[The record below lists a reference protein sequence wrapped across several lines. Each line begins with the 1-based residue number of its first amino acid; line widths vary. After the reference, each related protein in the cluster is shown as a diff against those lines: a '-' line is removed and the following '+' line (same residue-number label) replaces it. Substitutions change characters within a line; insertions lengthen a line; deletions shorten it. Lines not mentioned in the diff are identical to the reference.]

1 MTAVPHPSRQ
11 TFLRSVEELL
21 RLAVS
26 VCGVRFG
33 VARIAGEGPI
43 TAGPGVPVD
52 AEEPLARFAA
62 SQEAMLVILEDA
74 DLQGDGARDIRF
86 YAAVMLLDSA
96 GAPHGTFALVD
107 DRPRSLS
114 DAQRDALLQIA
125 AQIMRDLEMAETID
139 RLEEERAACRPL
151 IDDAPV
157 AVFSYCVDSA
167 RFTYVNAKFAQTLGY
182 KADEILA
189 LESVTDII
197 PEDQRAA
204 VQEMIRRREAGD
216 DREVRYTTKV
226 RCRDGTV
233 LDAEVHS
240 SIADLASGRL
250 VIGVAIDVTSQTA
263 ASWQLREREEYFRA
277 LTDHLSDVIAII
289 NSDGVLTYV
298 SPSVERVLGH
308 PPEDLL
314 ARTGWANVHPSD
326 AERFSAAVS
335 ALARHG
341 KFEPS
346 EYRFQHRGGSWRTL
360 EVIASNLFEHP
371 QIHGL
376 VLILHDITDRKRME
390 QELGQLHRLTSL
402 GRLSAQVAHEFNN
415 VMMGIQPIVEAIRRR
430 AQNDATLIRFTD
442 IINASL
448 KRGKTVTTDILRFGR
463 PAQVAPRSVAV
474 QELIGQA
481 ADEIRPVLGEKIK
494 LELSTP
500 DAPLPV
506 RADSAQLTQVLINLA
521 LNGRDAMDGRGG
533 TLTLEARPAR
543 DGEIAHAEQFVHV
556 AVSDTGSGI
565 ASEDLPYIFEPLFT
579 TKQRGT
585 GLGLSVVFQIVAAHE
600 GHISVDSEPGAGTT
614 FHLFIPNAPGTPA
627 EDEAATAHRRRRPQ
641 SPRLLLVED
650 EEAVATGLRWSL
662 EAAGIEVRV
671 VATGA
676 EVMPALA
683 EFRPD
688 VMVLDLSLPDEDGR
702 SVYRRVSA
710 AFPIPV
716 IFSSGHASEA
726 DIAQL
731 MQPSRTA
738 FLMKPYATEELLE
751 TVDRLTAEQNKPS

>member
-1 MTAVPHPSRQ
+1 MTNSPRQ
-11 TFLRSVEELL
+11 LVLRSVEELL

-26 VCGVRFG
+26 ICGVRFG
-33 VARIAGEGPI
+33 IARITGEAPI
-43 TAGPGVPVD
+43 ANVPLAPVG

-62 SQEAMLVILEDA
+62 SREAMLVVLEDA
-74 DLQGDGARDIRF
+74 ELQRAGAQEIHF
-86 YAAVMLLDSA
+86 YAAVMLLNGT
-96 GAPHGTFALVD
+96 GALNGTFALVD
-107 DRPRSLS
+107 DRPGSLTE
-114 DAQRDALLQIA
+114 AQKDALLSIG
-125 AQIMRDLEMAETID
+125 AQVMRDLEMGETID
-139 RLEEERAACRPL
+139 RLEADRAPCRPL
-151 IDDAPV
+151 VDDAPV
-157 AVFSYCVDSA
+157 AVFSYSVESA

-182 KADEILA
+182 TEDEILG
-189 LESVTDII
+189 LESVTDIV

-216 DREVRYTTKV
+216 DREVRYITKV
-226 RCRDGTV
+226 RCREGTL

-250 VIGVAIDVTSQTA
+250 VIGVAIDVTTQA
-263 ASWQLREREEYFRA
+263 ATNWLLREREEYFRA
-277 LTDHLSDVIAII
+277 LTDHLSDVIVII

-298 SPSVERVLGH
+298 SPSVERVLGDR
-308 PPEDLL
+308 PEDLL
-314 ARTGWANVHPSD
+314 ATTTWCTLHPSD
-326 AERFSAAVS
+326 VDRFSAAMS

-346 EYRFQHRGGSWRTL
+346 EYRFQHRSGNWRTL
-360 EVIASNLFEHP
+360 EVIATNLFDHP
-371 QIHGL
+371 QIRGL
-376 VLILHDITDRKRME
+376 VLNLHDITDRKRME
-390 QELGQLHRLTSL
+390 QQLGQLHRLTSL

-430 AQNDATLIRFTD
+430 AHYDPTLIRFTD

-448 KRGKTVTTDILRFGR
+448 KRGKRVTTDILRFGR

-474 QELIGQA
+474 QELIQQA

-494 LELSTP
+494 LDLSMPDTP
-500 DAPLPV
+500 LAV
-506 RADSAQLTQVLINLA
+506 RADPAQLTQVLINLA
-521 LNGRDAMDGRGG
+521 LNARDAMEGRGG
-533 TLTLEARPAR
+533 TLTFEARPALE
-543 DGEIAHAEQFVHV
+543 GEIARAGGFVHV

-565 ASEDLPYIFEPLFT
+565 AGEDLPFIFEPLFT

-600 GHISVDSEPGAGTT
+600 GHISVDSERGTGTT
-614 FHLFIPNAPGTPA
+614 FDLFIPNAAGTPD
-627 EDEAATAHRRRRPQ
+627 EDEGVSSDRRPRQQ

-662 EAAGIEVRV
+662 EAAGIDVRV

-676 EVMPALA
+676 EVLPALA
-683 EFRPD
+683 EFHPD
-688 VMVLDLSLPDEDGR
+688 VMVIDLSLPDEDGR
-702 SVYRRVSA
+702 SVYRRVST

-726 DIAQL
+726 DITQL

-738 FLMKPYATEELLE
+738 FLMKPYPTEELIE
-751 TVDRLTAEQNKPS
+751 TIDRLIAGQDEPS

>member
-1 MTAVPHPSRQ
+1 MTAGSRQ
-11 TFLRSVEELL
+11 LFLRSVEELL

-26 VCGVRFG
+26 ICGVRFG
-33 VARIAGEGPI
+33 IARIAGEMPI
-43 TAGPGVPVD
+43 ANVPLAPVD

-62 SQEAMLVILEDA
+62 SREAMLVVLEDA
-74 DLQGDGARDIRF
+74 DLQGDGAREIRF
-86 YAAVMLLDSA
+86 YAAVMLLNGT
-96 GAPHGTFALVD
+96 GALNGTFALVD
-107 DRPRSLS
+107 DRPHSLTE
-114 DAQRDALLQIA
+114 AQKDALLRIA
-125 AQIMRDLEMAETID
+125 AQVMRDLDMAEIID
-139 RLEEERAACRPL
+139 RLEEESAPYRPL
-151 IDDAPV
+151 IDDASV
-157 AVFSYCVDSA
+157 AVFSYRVDSA

-182 KADEILA
+182 TADEILG

-226 RCRDGTV
+226 RCRGGTV

-250 VIGVAIDVTSQTA
+250 VIGVAIDVTTQTA
-263 ASWQLREREEYFRA
+263 TSWQLREREEYFRA

-298 SPSVERVLGH
+298 SPSVARVLGDR
-308 PPEDLL
+308 PEDLL
-314 ARTGWANVHPSD
+314 AATTWATVHPSD
-326 AERFSAAVS
+326 AERFSAAMS

-346 EYRFQHRGGSWRTL
+346 EYRFQHRSGNWRTL
-360 EVIASNLFEHP
+360 EVIASNLFDHP
-371 QIHGL
+371 QIRGL
-376 VLILHDITDRKRME
+376 VLHLHDITDRKRME

-430 AQNDATLIRFTD
+430 AGNDATLIRFID

-463 PAQVAPRSVAV
+463 PAQVAPQSVAV
-474 QELIGQA
+474 QELIQQA

-494 LELSTP
+494 LELSMP
-500 DAPLPV
+500 DTPLPV
-506 RADSAQLTQVLINLA
+506 RADPAQLTQVLINLA
-521 LNGRDAMDGRGG
+521 LNARDAIEGRSG
-533 TLTLEARPAR
+533 TLTFEARPALE
-543 DGEIAHAEQFVHV
+543 GEIARAEGFVHV

-565 ASEDLPYIFEPLFT
+565 AEGDLPFIFEPLFT

-600 GHISVDSEPGAGTT
+600 GHISVDSERGTGTT
-614 FHLFIPNAPGTPA
+614 FDLFIPKAAGKPD
-627 EDEAATAHRRRRPQ
+627 EDEGVSSDRRRRQQ
-641 SPRLLLVED
+641 STRLLLVED

-662 EAAGIEVRV
+662 EDAGIDVRV

-683 EFRPD
+683 EFHPD
-688 VMVLDLSLPDEDGR
+688 VMVIDLSLPDEDGR

-726 DIAQL
+726 DITQL

-738 FLMKPYATEELLE
+738 FLMKPYPTEELLE
-751 TVDRLTAEQNKPS
+751 IIDRLVAGQDKPS